1 MFSLEREQL
10 QWLICIISLW
20 NCYFNVFVKK
30 YYCFTFEI
38 CLVVFL
44 DLIDIYT
51 DTKITKIGAFIAKLQ
66 AHPVFRAAILNFLRE
81 NPELRFGSRHFWI
94 QHTRKPPDANFYA
107 SIRKCTPNSHIRP
120 TWTKSLKYN
129 YDLISIHQSCLQKVI
144 QSHHL
149 LFDLVWKLRQ
159 LALGLLNKQ
168 KHVVNSWCSLENSK
182 VPFSLVKG

>member
-1 MFSLEREQL
+1 MDRFEPSHSMTAWIVQHCRCNSSSYYGLNRNVFSGKRATPVVNLHYFTL
-10 QWLICIISLW
+10 KLFF
-20 NCYFNVFVKK
+20 FNVFVRK

-120 TWTKSLKYN
+120 TKRP
-129 YDLISIHQSCLQKVI
+129 
-144 QSHHL
+144 
-149 LFDLVWKLRQ
+149 RQ
-159 LALGLLNKQ
+159 QLGYIADGSQ
-168 KHVVNSWCSLENSK
+168 D
-182 VPFSLVKG
+182 